1 MVPLVARVYAAVKNR
16 LHVEMLSKEHSVE
29 KKYRKGLICCRK
41 NKIRVMNTAY
51 SYYDTQCIMVCS
63 LRRWYYEEPNRCNTM
78 VCSQ

>member
-41 NKIRVMNTAY
+41 NKMCDEY
-51 SYYDTQCIMVCS
+51 SI
-63 LRRWYYEEPNRCNTM
+63 
-78 VCSQ
+78 